1 MLSVELKQNSSRCIV
16 LLHEIYGINQH
27 MQYYAKLFFK
37 QKYDVYIPNLL
48 NRDRPF
54 LYEEE
59 EKAYHYFM
67 ESIGFEHAY
76 QQVRALVD
84 DLSKKYKEVH
94 VIGFSVGAT
103 VAWLC
108 SNHENVHRVVG
119 FYGSRIRQYINLI
132 PKCDTVLIYGEH
144 EKSFDP
150 KDLKRNLSHYSNVLV
165 KIVEGGHGFADPYS
179 TKFNKH
185 SFDRILAYLAQ

>member
-1 MLSVELKQNSSRCIV
+1 MELKQNSSRCIV

-27 MQYYAKLFFK
+27 MEYYAKLFYK
-37 QKYDVYIPNLL
+37 QKFDVYIPNLI
-48 NRDRPF
+48 NNETSFP
-54 LYEEE
+54 YEEE
-59 EKAYHYFM
+59 ERAYRHFIENVGFEKAYK
-67 ESIGFEHAY
+67 
-76 QQVRALVD
+76 QVIALID
-84 DLSKKYKEVH
+84 ALSKEYIEIH

-119 FYGSRIRQYINLI
+119 FYGSRIRQYLGSV
-132 PKCDTVLIYGEH
+132 PKCETILIYGEH

-150 KDLKRNLSHYSNVLV
+150 KDLKRNLSQYSNVLV

-179 TKFNKH
+179 KNYNKI
-185 SFDRILAYLAQ
+185 SADRILKYLAQ